1 MNTELLNA
9 LKLMG
14 MGMAAIFFVI
24 IIIYLVVQLMLRIS
38 RGKADKPDAPK
49 PL

>member
-1 MNTELLNA
+1 MNTELISS

-38 RGKADKPDAPK
+38 RGKADNPNAAKP
-49 PL
+49 

>member
-1 MNTELLNA
+1 MNTELISS

-14 MGMAAIFFVI
+14 MGMAAIFVVI
-24 IIIYLVVQLMLRIS
+24 VIIYLAVQLMLRIT
-38 RGKADKPDAPK
+38 REKTNGTNAPK

>member
-1 MNTELLNA
+1 MDTELISS

-38 RGKADKPDAPK
+38 RGKAGNTNAAK